1 MNPQEKELRNVI
13 RKFVKE
19 SMNELEMGT
28 APADTTSPKP
38 LKAKG
43 GLTTQQLGGTASMRY
58 AEDFITAIQDLD
70 DMKKAK
76 AIAFVLARIG
86 MNTKS
91 LQQNL
96 GRIKS
101 SLKQYGN

>member
-1 MNPQEKELRNVI
+1 
-13 RKFVKE
+13 
-19 SMNELEMGT
+19 
-28 APADTTSPKP
+28 
-38 LKAKG
+38 
-43 GLTTQQLGGTASMRY
+43 MRY
-58 AEDFITAIQDLD
+58 AEDFIEAIKDLD
-70 DMKKAK
+70 EMKKSK

-86 MNTKS
+86 MNTKT